1 MPSDGISHSER
12 VDATGGLPAGRAW
25 WRSLTRAQWLVL
37 LAAGLAWVF
46 DCFDQQIFNLA
57 RDGAMEDLLVD
68 KTKATVFGPYT
79 TSVFLVGWAVGGLIF
94 GPLADRFGRARM
106 LKMTIL
112 LYSVSTG
119 LNSLSTGFFDFC
131 LWRLLTGIGIG
142 GVFGVAVALVADSL
156 PDRARPA
163 ALGLMQAFGAFGNI
177 AAALTGMALGGLSA
191 RHALPFHLRQWQ
203 ALFLV
208 GALPALL
215 CLLAMRKVAEPAK
228 WVDARE
234 EGSRRGVKFGSY
246 RSLLGDPRWRR
257 NAWLGLVVCSAGI
270 IGLWGVG
277 NFHPKIVGSI
287 VDQELAAR
295 HLSPEAMAS
304 QRGFWRSAGLLLQ
317 NIGAFFGLLLFTKLT
332 QLIGRRIALG
342 LGLLLS
348 FLSTVL
354 VFKFMRHTGQI
365 YWMLPTMGFG
375 QLAVFGVYAIYLPEL
390 FPTSLRST
398 GVSFCYNIGRIVA
411 ATAPFT
417 VSQITARL
425 GGDIESFR
433 SAGLWV
439 SLVLLTGIVVLPMMP
454 ETKGRQLPEE

>member
-1 MPSDGISHSER
+1 MRSDRTYPSDP
-12 VDATGGLPAGRAW
+12 VDAGGVPAGTAW
-25 WRSLTRAQWLVL
+25 WRSLTRAQWAVL
-37 LAAGLAWVF
+37 LAAGMAWIF

-68 KTKATVFGPYT
+68 RTKATVFGPYT

-94 GPLADRFGRARM
+94 GPLADRFGRARI
-106 LKMTIL
+106 LKVTIL
-112 LYSVSTG
+112 LYSLSTG
-119 LNSLSTGFFDFC
+119 LNSFSTGFFDFC

-215 CLLAMRKVAEPAK
+215 CLLAMRRVEEPAR

-234 EGSRRGVKFGSY
+234 EGTRRGVKFGSY

-287 VDQELAAR
+287 VDQELASR

-317 NIGAFFGLLLFTKLT
+317 NIGAFFGLLLFTRLT
-332 QLIGRRIALG
+332 QLIGRRLD
-342 LGLLLS
+342 S
-348 FLSTVL
+348 RCFC
-354 VFKFMRHTGQI
+354 
-365 YWMLPTMGFG
+365 
-375 QLAVFGVYAIYLPEL
+375 
-390 FPTSLRST
+390 RSCRRCSSSNSCAT
-398 GVSFCYNIGRIVA
+398 PARSIGCSPA
-411 ATAPFT
+411 
-417 VSQITARL
+417 
-425 GGDIESFR
+425 
-433 SAGLWV
+433 WV
-439 SLVLLTGIVVLPMMP
+439 SGNSGYSPSTPYICPSFSRPASGAPA
-454 ETKGRQLPEE
+454 

>member
-1 MPSDGISHSER
+1 MRSDRTYPSDP
-12 VDATGGLPAGRAW
+12 VDAGGVPAGTAW
-25 WRSLTRAQWLVL
+25 WRSLTRAQWAVL
-37 LAAGLAWVF
+37 LAAGMAWIF

-68 KTKATVFGPYT
+68 RTKATVFGPYT

-94 GPLADRFGRARM
+94 GPLADRFGRARI
-106 LKMTIL
+106 LKVTIL
-112 LYSVSTG
+112 LYSLSTG
-119 LNSLSTGFFDFC
+119 LNSFSTGFFDFC

-215 CLLAMRKVAEPAK
+215 CLLAMRRVEEPAR

-234 EGSRRGVKFGSY
+234 EGTRRGVKFGSY

-287 VDQELAAR
+287 VDQELASR

-317 NIGAFFGLLLFTKLT
+317 NIGAFFGLLLFTRLT
-332 QLIGRRIALG
+332 QLIGRRFALG
-342 LGLLLS
+342 LALLLS

-365 YWMLPTMGFG
+365 YWMLPSMGFG
-375 QLAVFGVYAIYLPEL
+375 QLGVFAVYAIYLPEL

-454 ETKGRQLPEE
+454 ETKDRQLPEE

>member
-1 MPSDGISHSER
+1 MRGDDIPSGQEDGAFG
-12 VDATGGLPAGRAW
+12 VPARKAW
-25 WRSLTRAQWLVL
+25 WRSLTREQWHVL
-37 LAAGLAWVF
+37 FAATLAWIF

-79 TSVFLVGWAVGGLIF
+79 TSMFLVGWAVGGLIF
-94 GPLADRFGRARM
+94 GPLADRFGRARI
-106 LKMTIL
+106 LKITIL
-112 LYSVSTG
+112 VYSLSTG
-119 LNSLSTGFFDFC
+119 LNALSTGFFDFC
-131 LWRLLTGIGIG
+131 LFRLLAGIGIG

-156 PDRARPA
+156 PDRARAP
-163 ALGLMQAFGAFGNI
+163 ALGLMQTFGAFGNL
-177 AAALTGMALGGLSA
+177 AAGLTGMAFGGLSA

-215 CLLAMRKVAEPAK
+215 CLLAMRRIGEPAK
-228 WVDARE
+228 WLDARR
-234 EGSRRGVKFGSY
+234 EGSKRGVEFGSY
-246 RSLLGDPRWRR
+246 RSLLGDRRWRK

-277 NFHPKIVGSI
+277 NFHPRIVGSI
-287 VDQELAAR
+287 VDQEMAVR
-295 HLSPEAMAS
+295 HLSPDAMAS

-317 NIGAFFGLLLFTKLT
+317 NIGAFFGLLLFTRLA

-342 LGLLLS
+342 LALFLS
-348 FLSTVL
+348 FLTTVL
-354 VFKFMRHTGQI
+354 VFSFMRHTSQI
-365 YWMLPTMGFG
+365 YWMLPGMGFG
-375 QLAVFGVYAIYLPEL
+375 QLAVFAVYAIYLPEL

-417 VSQITARL
+417 VSRITASL
-425 GGDIESFR
+425 GGDMESFR
-433 SAGLWV
+433 RAGIWV
-439 SLVLLTGIVVLPMMP
+439 SLLLLSGIVVLPMMS
-454 ETKGRQLPEE
+454 ETRYGQLPEE